1 MIITTIAG
9 NIGKDAVFKSTQGG
23 ADLCNFT
30 VAASVGY
37 GDKEQTIWFDVTKW
51 GKGTDKLASFLTK
64 GKQVTVS
71 GELSTR
77 EYEGKTYLQ
86 LRAEHIKL
94 QGGKTDTGNGG
105 GGHKAPT
112 GGGFGGGG
120 FDDDLDDDIP
130 YASNDV
136 RYERRMR

>member
-1 MIITTIAG
+1 MIVTTIAG
-9 NIGKDAVFKSTQGG
+9 NVGKDATFKSTQGG

-30 VAASVGY
+30 VAATIGY

-51 GKGTDKLASFLTK
+51 GKGTDKLASFITK

-86 LRAEHIKL
+86 LRADHIKL
-94 QGGKTDTGNGG
+94 QGGKGEQASAPQDT
-105 GGHKAPT
+105 
-112 GGGFGGGG
+112 GFGGGAFG
-120 FDDDLDDDIP
+120 SDDLDDQVP
-130 YASNDV
+130 Y
-136 RYERRMR
+136 

>member
-9 NIGKDAVFKSTQGG
+9 NVGKDAVFKSTQGG
-23 ADLCNFT
+23 SDLCNFT
-30 VAASVGY
+30 VAATSGF

-51 GKGTDKLASFLTK
+51 GKGADKMASFLTK

-94 QGGKTDTGNGG
+94 QGGKSESQQSSGQQSS
-105 GGHKAPT
+105 
-112 GGGFGGGG
+112 GFGGGS
-120 FDDDLDDDIP
+120 DDLDDDIP
-130 YASNDV
+130 DWA
-136 RYERRMR
+136 R

>member
-1 MIITTIAG
+1 MIVTTIAG
-9 NIGKDAVFKSTQGG
+9 NVGKDAVFKSTQGG
-23 ADLCNFT
+23 TELCNFT
-30 VAASVGY
+30 VAATIGY

-86 LRAEHIKL
+86 LRADHIKL
-94 QGGKTDTGNGG
+94 QGGKSEQGNGA
-105 GGHKAPT
+105 GGHKPPT
-112 GGGFGGGG
+112 DTGGG
-120 FDDDLDDDIP
+120 FDDDLDDDVP
-130 YASNDV
+130 FVSNDA
-136 RYERRMR
+136 RYERRVF

>member
-9 NIGKDAVFKSTQGG
+9 NIGKDAVYKSTQGG
-23 ADLCNFT
+23 TDLCNFT
-30 VAASVGY
+30 VAATVGY
-37 GDKEQTIWFDVTKW
+37 GDKEQTVWFDVTKW
-51 GKGTDKLASFLTK
+51 GKGTDKLASYLTK

-94 QGGKTDTGNGG
+94 QGGKDMGG
-105 GGHKAPT
+105 GAGGHKPPADT
-112 GGGFGGGG
+112 GG
-120 FDDDLDDDIP
+120 FDSDLDDECP
-130 YASNDV
+130 FASCDP
-136 RYERRMR
+136 RHERRVR

>member
-23 ADLCNFT
+23 QELCNFT
-30 VAASVGY
+30 VAAAIGY
-37 GDKEQTIWFDVTKW
+37 GDKEQTLWFDVTKW
-51 GKGTDKLASFLTK
+51 GKGTEKLSSFLTK

-94 QGGKTDTGNGG
+94 QGGKGEAQSQQSTGF
-105 GGHKAPT
+105 
-112 GGGFGGGG
+112 GGGFGS
-120 FDDDLDDDIP
+120 DDLDDDLP
-130 YASNDV
+130 Y
-136 RYERRMR
+136 

>member
-23 ADLCNFT
+23 QELCNFT
-30 VAASVGY
+30 VAATIGY
-37 GDKEQTIWFDVTKW
+37 GDKEQTLWFDVTKW
-51 GKGTDKLASFLTK
+51 GKGTEKLASFLTK

-94 QGGKTDTGNGG
+94 QGGKGEQQTQQSTGF
-105 GGHKAPT
+105 
-112 GGGFGGGG
+112 GGGFGS
-120 FDDDLDDDIP
+120 DDLDDEIP
-130 YASNDV
+130 Y
-136 RYERRMR
+136 